1 MKKNLD
7 KIALIDDDPF
17 IVEGWKILA
26 TDIEIYPYDS
36 PASFLAAVSSDQTLL
51 NELKTVVTDLYFDTD
66 EADGY
71 TLARKL
77 RLLRSDLPILLISN
91 ALNPDL
97 SLFDGR
103 LAKEPASDQ
112 TLGESIAD
120 ALALGK

>member
-1 MKKNLD
+1 MKQNLD

-26 TDIEIYPYDS
+26 SDIEIFSYDS
-36 PASFLAAVSSDQTLL
+36 PSAFLAAVSSDQKLL
-51 NELKTVVTDLYFDTD
+51 TELKTVVTDLYFDTD

-71 TLARKL
+71 TLARRL

-103 LAKEPASDQ
+103 MAKEPSSVRS
-112 TLGESIAD
+112 LGESIVD
-120 ALALGK
+120 ALASK